1 MYAVEKKAAKEAA
14 EKAAIRT
21 AVEEGSHYG
30 ASKEG
35 TAERIREKFN
45 ISQNEADDMIKIY

>member
-21 AVEEGSHYG
+21 AVEEGRHYG
-30 ASKEG
+30 ASKKG